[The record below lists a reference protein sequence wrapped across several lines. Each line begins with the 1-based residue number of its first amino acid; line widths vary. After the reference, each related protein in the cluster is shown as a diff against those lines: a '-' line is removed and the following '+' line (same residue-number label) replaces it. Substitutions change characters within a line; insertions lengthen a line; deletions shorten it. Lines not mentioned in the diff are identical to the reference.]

1 MKIGEFFGKIG
12 KFLKQMVTSHSG
24 TSSKRTCGAVGW
36 LFAILTLVYC
46 TIAGVQA
53 PVFIDTFI
61 VACTALLGVD
71 SVTGIWRDKYDRIN
85 KDTDQVLDKVEQVT
99 NATSNT

>member
-1 MKIGEFFGKIG
+1 MKIGEFFGEIG

-36 LFAILTLVYC
+36 LFVIMTLVYC

-53 PVFIDTFI
+53 PIFIDTFI

-71 SVTGIWRDKYDRIN
+71 SVTGIWRDKFHRIN
-85 KDTDQVLDKVEQVT
+85 NDVDQTLDKVEQAT
-99 NATSNT
+99 NATNT